1 MKPENNLKHMLK
13 MRPEHH
19 KKVCGPKDTKK
30 EIDIVIFV
38 QAAPDRVPEKLMTAV
53 REATRPDEQGARS
66 KYRKYERLQ
75 GLMSKGQ
82 EVSIESMRDY
92 KA

>member
-1 MKPENNLKHMLK
+1 MKPENNLRHMLK
-13 MRPEHH
+13 MRPEHL
-19 KKVCGPKDTKK
+19 KKMFGPKDRTK

-66 KYRKYERLQ
+66 KYRKYERLH
-75 GLMSKGQ
+75 GLINK
-82 EVSIESMRDY
+82 E
-92 KA
+92 